1 MNNILQS
8 ARVKVGKGRVAE
20 DELGVPEDRIAAK
33 DS

>member
-1 MNNILQS
+1 MNNTLHS

-20 DELGVPEDRIAAK
+20 DELGVPDDLIAAK